1 MDERHQIQLP
11 YTFRILSA
19 KSIEKHKALL
29 EKMFPQ
35 VKNVT
40 LPDNI
45 PITPESDVGLQL
57 IAFLLKPV
65 IAEVIPNYIRD
76 PVSDADLMQI
86 LLHLAA
92 RVEVGEN
99 SWKYTPDD
107 KVSTCIW
114 RALAALGLLSAGVS
128 EMDDDEFSPVEGHFA
143 YSPSLMDVL
152 PPRVLEGVF
161 LLLPFETRVLCA
173 RGVCVSW
180 GALYGLASLWT
191 SLVLP
196 KYAVVLPYLPH
207 GCVASVTIR
216 ATEATSAARAD
227 AANACRL
234 LNKYGQHRIRSISLE
249 GHGIDTAIME
259 FLARIISPSL
269 THIQFSLVALSF
281 DRPKFLTVLQRA
293 ENITSLHIT
302 RRPFRRA
309 TILSPLL
316 SLLSN
321 SLTHL
326 RLDNLAAEQIPIIG
340 SIVPNLVQLQLDGL
354 IELTACD
361 WGAMLMNQAQDDLML
376 PGVMG
381 GAVDI
386 LDDPSA
392 QHLQKT
398 LMASTSSIP
407 LSNPTTPIFYLLPSL
422 KYLSCTNVERESDEA
437 VTSFM
442 TVLVAK
448 TPLLESLVF
457 SCPHYMMDLW
467 PCQEFWANIRYL
479 SIDHCII
486 T

>member
-1 MDERHQIQLP
+1 MLQTPVVCSTSTASTAFAQSVWRDMESIP
-11 YTFRILSA
+11 LSW
-19 KSIEKHKALL
+19 SSL
-29 EKMFPQ
+29 
-35 VKNVT
+35 
-40 LPDNI
+40 
-45 PITPESDVGLQL
+45 VG
-57 IAFLLKPV
+57 
-65 IAEVIPNYIRD
+65 
-76 PVSDADLMQI
+76 
-86 LLHLAA
+86 
-92 RVEVGEN
+92 
-99 SWKYTPDD
+99 
-107 KVSTCIW
+107 
-114 RALAALGLLSAGVS
+114 AALPPPLNPLN
-128 EMDDDEFSPVEGHFA
+128 
-143 YSPSLMDVL
+143 SLTN
-152 PPRVLEGVF
+152 P
-161 LLLPFETRVLCA
+161 
-173 RGVCVSW
+173 
-180 GALYGLASLWT
+180 
-191 SLVLP
+191 
-196 KYAVVLPYLPH
+196 
-207 GCVASVTIR
+207 
-216 ATEATSAARAD
+216 
-227 AANACRL
+227 
-234 LNKYGQHRIRSISLE
+234 
-249 GHGIDTAIME
+249 
-259 FLARIISPSL
+259 LARIISPSL

-386 LDDPSA
+386 SDDPSA

-486 T
+486 TSVFVRSLESGLMYLRNQYFQVYGEWPSHGLQIQLGRGCQIEDVSLVQQVFGNQCLL